1 MKSILKIL
9 LFISMISTVSFAK
22 DLDINKLV
30 EEAKVQKKDL
40 MFFFH
45 IPECPY
51 CERML
56 KKNFKD
62 KEVLSEIK
70 KSFVFVDIYTASQTP
85 VVYKDFKGTQKEFAK
100 FMNIKTYPT
109 TLFTDTNLKVL
120 YSSLG
125 YRNIIEY
132 MYEIQYVSTDSYK
145 TKDLQ
150 TFADD
155 LEFEKDD

>member
-1 MKSILKIL
+1 MNKILKVI
-9 LFISMISTVSFAK
+9 LFISMISTLSFSK
-22 DLDINKLV
+22 DLDINELV
-30 EEAKVQKKDL
+30 KKAELQKKDL

-62 KEVLSEIK
+62 KEVLSQIDK
-70 KSFVFVDIYTASQTP
+70 GFVFVDIYTGSDEV
-85 VVYKDFKGTQKEFAK
+85 VVYKDFKGTTKEFAK
-100 FMNIKTYPT
+100 FMKVKMYPT
-109 TLFTDTNLKVL
+109 TVFTNDKLERL
-120 YSSLG
+120 YVSNG

-132 MYEIQYVSTDSYK
+132 LYEIQYISSKSYK